1 METSSNDKTKMSR
14 TEVEAEIKQL
24 ISQAELAKLL
34 GVTAKTLAVWNRKGF
49 RGLTLP
55 KIKIGRRVFYR
66 PDDVVRFQRVI
77 TGGR

>member
-1 METSSNDKTKMSR
+1 METSSNDKRKMSR
-14 TEVEAEIKQL
+14 IEVESEIKQL
-24 ISQAELAKLL
+24 ISQQELAKLL
-34 GVTAKTLAVWNRKGF
+34 GVTPKTLAEWNRHGF

-55 KIKIGRRVFYR
+55 KVKIGRRVFYR

>member
-1 METSSNDKTKMSR
+1 METSSNEKRHMSR

-24 ISQAELAKLL
+24 ISQAALAKLL
-34 GVTAKTLAVWNRKGF
+34 GVTAKTLAEWNRKGF

-55 KIKIGRRVFYR
+55 KIKIGRRVYYR